1 MNIASDLQFVL
12 SLGVQ
17 DPTDELGVYITI
29 TGE

>member
-1 MNIASDLQFVL
+1 MNIVSDLQFVL

-17 DPTDELGVYITI
+17 DPTAVLGVYVTT